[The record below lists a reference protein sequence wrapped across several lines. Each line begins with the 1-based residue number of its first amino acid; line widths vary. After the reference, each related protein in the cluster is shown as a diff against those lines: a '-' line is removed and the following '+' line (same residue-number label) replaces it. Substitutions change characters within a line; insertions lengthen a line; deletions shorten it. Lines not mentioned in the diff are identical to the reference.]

1 MLATSSEKLRQKC
14 VGLLAKKSACHVQL
28 VRLIGL
34 VDCDQDVTECFV
46 KLILLH
52 VSEMQHLPHL

>member
-1 MLATSSEKLRQKC
+1 MLATGSKEVCQKC
-14 VGLLAKKSACHVQL
+14 VGLLAKESVCHVQL
-28 VRLIGL
+28 VRLMGF
-34 VDCDQDVTECFV
+34 VDCDQDVSECLV